1 VVANADT
8 HRFCFIEKNRLDA
21 FARMAA
27 RPSAARTELIAAL
40 FGMERF
46 NDFASHFNES
56 MVAALARDSE
66 NERAL
71 ASRRQAL
78 ACDQQTIAAE
88 QATLMHFSTRKQR
101 SPRTVVQA
109 PSTLTSK
116 RGLALW
122 RHGDDCR
129 RLMQS

>member
-8 HRFCFIEKNRLDA
+8 YRFCFIEMNRLDA

-27 RPSAARTELIAAL
+27 RPSAARAELIAAL

-56 MVAALARDSE
+56 MDAALARDSE

-78 ACDQQTIAAE
+78 ARDQQTIAAE
-88 QATLMHFSTRKQR
+88 QAT
-101 SPRTVVQA
+101 
-109 PSTLTSK
+109 
-116 RGLALW
+116 
-122 RHGDDCR
+122 
-129 RLMQS
+129 